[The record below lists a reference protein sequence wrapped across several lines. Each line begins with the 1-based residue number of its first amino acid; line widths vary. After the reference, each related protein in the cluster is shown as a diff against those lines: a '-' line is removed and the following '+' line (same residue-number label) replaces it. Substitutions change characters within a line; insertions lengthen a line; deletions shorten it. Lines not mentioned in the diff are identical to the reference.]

1 MRTRADLVEIG
12 ERDALCSM
20 LVVVTGVTR
29 RQAAPRG
36 EACGTTQGEKRGG
49 RPGGGGAPLHAIR
62 RRRVLGR
69 RGQVV
74 ARGAR
79 TETWQIG
86 RWGLRSCAPSV
97 PAGERTG
104 KGRRTSLLVPEAPE
118 SIGHAS
124 RA

>member
-49 RPGGGGAPLHAIR
+49 AARGGGPPLHAIR
-62 RRRVLGR
+62 RRRVLVR

-79 TETWQIG
+79 TEMWANREMGIE
-86 RWGLRSCAPSV
+86 RLRA
-97 PAGERTG
+97 
-104 KGRRTSLLVPEAPE
+104 
-118 SIGHAS
+118 
-124 RA
+124 